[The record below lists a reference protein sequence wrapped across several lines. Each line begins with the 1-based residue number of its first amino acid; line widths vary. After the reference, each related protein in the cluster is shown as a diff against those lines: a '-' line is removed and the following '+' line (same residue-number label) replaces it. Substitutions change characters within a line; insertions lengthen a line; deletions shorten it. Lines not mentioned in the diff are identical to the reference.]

1 MERMGKLAERSGV
14 ISCVQWRPAWAAT
27 PPMLSVRVKAAAVY
41 ATLDAQFARC
51 TAFHAHPSRLGCQ
64 QHVTPCRYLYV
75 GRAPTLGQANRM
87 KHAALLAVYGSQV
100 SPQLLTMDVSDITG
114 KQRPA
119 SCVQGARYVGWPLGR
134 RHTLCRFKGGSSA
147 SADAHV
153 GWHSCLQFWACDG
166 SLHHVL
172 SKQCGL
178 HHMTTIVCAQPLR

>member
-1 MERMGKLAERSGV
+1 MGKLAERSGV

-51 TAFHAHPSRLGCQ
+51 TAFHAHPSHLGCQ
-64 QHVTPCRYLYV
+64 QHVIPCRYLYV
-75 GRAPTLGQANRM
+75 GRAPTLGEANRM

-119 SCVQGARYVGWPLGR
+119 SCVQGARYVGWPLGTPSVGSKGEALQAPMLMLDGT
-134 RHTLCRFKGGSSA
+134 HACRS
-147 SADAHV
+147 
-153 GWHSCLQFWACDG
+153 
-166 SLHHVL
+166 
-172 SKQCGL
+172 GL
-178 HHMTTIVCAQPLR
+178 VTDRCTMYSPCNVDCTI